1 MTPLK
6 KNSGISPVNLHGG
19 LGTTLTQRALLEH
32 QWQAGLLAAA
42 RRTEESAKCN
52 ESQVSFLRHCPVSET
67 GGLLTM
73 RCSDSEGLGKPGE
86 EFRCGTSNGRPQAE
100 GAGLH
105 PSPLFPGMSA
115 AVAVVASR
123 AQMEQQLN
131 CTARRMLRR

>member
-73 RCSDSEGLGKPGE
+73 RCSE
-86 EFRCGTSNGRPQAE
+86 
-100 GAGLH
+100 
-105 PSPLFPGMSA
+105 PGMASWLA
-115 AVAVVASR
+115 IVASR
-123 AQMEQQLN
+123 GPG
-131 CTARRMLRR
+131 R